1 MNFNQLIRSFKNAFA
16 GLNHTLKTQRN
27 MRIHFGTAILVL
39 FFSFFLKISRAE
51 LLMVFFSIFL
61 VISMELFNTAVEIII
76 DMISSEYRIRAKIV
90 KNVSAAAVL
99 VAAFNAVIVAYL
111 VFADELLYILKRT
124 FHGTWYLIPLF
135 IFIIITL
142 FLLFRARRY
151 R

>member
-1 MNFNQLIRSFKNAFA
+1 MESFKNAFA
-16 GLNHTLKTQRN
+16 GLKHTLKTQRN
-27 MRIHFGTAILVL
+27 MRIHFIIAILAL
-39 FFSFFLKISRAE
+39 LLSAFLKISRTE

-76 DMISSEYRIRAKIV
+76 DMISSEYNIRAKIV

-111 VFADELLYILKRT
+111 VFLDKLIQILKEIALA
-124 FHGTWYLIPLF
+124 WYLIPLF
-135 IFIIITL
+135 LFIVLACFIL
-142 FLLFRARRY
+142 YRARRV

>member
-1 MNFNQLIRSFKNAFA
+1 MNIVQLMESFKNAFA
-16 GLNHTLKTQRN
+16 GLKHTLKTQRN
-27 MRIHFGTAILVL
+27 MRIHFIIAILALLLSV
-39 FFSFFLKISRAE
+39 FLKISRTE

-76 DMISSEYRIRAKIV
+76 DMISSEYNIRAKIV

-111 VFADELLYILKRT
+111 VVLDKLIQILKEIALA
-124 FHGTWYLIPLF
+124 WYLIPLF
-135 IFIIITL
+135 LFIVLACFIL
-142 FLLFRARRY
+142 YRARRV

>member
-1 MNFNQLIRSFKNAFA
+1 MNIVQLMVSFKNAFA
-16 GLNHTLKTQRN
+16 GLKHTLKTQRN
-27 MRIHFGTAILVL
+27 MRIHFIIAILALLLSV
-39 FFSFFLKISRAE
+39 FLKISRTE

-76 DMISSEYRIRAKIV
+76 DMISSEYNIRAKIV

-111 VFADELLYILKRT
+111 VFLDKLIQILKEIALA
-124 FHGTWYLIPLF
+124 WYLIPLF
-135 IFIIITL
+135 LFIVLACFIL
-142 FLLFRARRY
+142 YRARRV

>member
-1 MNFNQLIRSFKNAFA
+1 MNIIQLMESFKNAFA
-16 GLNHTLKTQRN
+16 GLKHTLKTQRN
-27 MRIHFGTAILVL
+27 MRIHFIIAILALLLSV
-39 FFSFFLKISRAE
+39 FLKISRTE

-76 DMISSEYRIRAKIV
+76 DMISSEYNIRAKIV

-111 VFADELLYILKRT
+111 VFLDKLIQILKEIALA
-124 FHGTWYLIPLF
+124 WYLIPLF
-135 IFIIITL
+135 LFIVLACFIL
-142 FLLFRARRY
+142 YRARRV

>member
-1 MNFNQLIRSFKNAFA
+1 MNIVQLMESFKNAFA
-16 GLNHTLKTQRN
+16 GLKHTLKTQRN
-27 MRIHFGTAILVL
+27 MRIHFIIAILALLLSV
-39 FFSFFLKISRAE
+39 FLKISRTE

-76 DMISSEYRIRAKIV
+76 DMISSEYNIRAKIV

-111 VFADELLYILKRT
+111 VFLDKLIQILKEIALA
-124 FHGTWYLIPLF
+124 WYLIPLF
-135 IFIIITL
+135 LFIVLACFIL
-142 FLLFRARRY
+142 YRARRV

>member
-1 MNFNQLIRSFKNAFA
+1 LNIVQLMESFKNAFA
-16 GLNHTLKTQRN
+16 GLKHTLKTQRN
-27 MRIHFGTAILVL
+27 MRIHFIIAILALLLSV
-39 FFSFFLKISRAE
+39 FLKISRTE

-76 DMISSEYRIRAKIV
+76 DMISSEYNIRAKIV

-111 VFADELLYILKRT
+111 VFLDKLIQILKEIALA
-124 FHGTWYLIPLF
+124 WYLIPLF
-135 IFIIITL
+135 LFIVLACFIL
-142 FLLFRARRY
+142 YRARRV

>member
-1 MNFNQLIRSFKNAFA
+1 LNIVQLMESFKNAFA
-16 GLNHTLKTQRN
+16 GLKHTLKTQRN
-27 MRIHFGTAILVL
+27 MRIHFIIAILAL
-39 FFSFFLKISRAE
+39 LLSAFLKISRTE

-76 DMISSEYRIRAKIV
+76 DMISSEYNIRAKIV

-111 VFADELLYILKRT
+111 VFLDKLIQILKEIALA
-124 FHGTWYLIPLF
+124 WYLIPLF
-135 IFIIITL
+135 LFIVLACFIL
-142 FLLFRARRY
+142 YRARRV

>member
-1 MNFNQLIRSFKNAFA
+1 MNIVQLMESFKNAFA
-16 GLNHTLKTQRN
+16 GLKHTLKTQRN
-27 MRIHFGTAILVL
+27 MRIHFIIAILAL
-39 FFSFFLKISRAE
+39 LLSAFLKISRTE

-76 DMISSEYRIRAKIV
+76 DMISSEYNIRAKIV

-111 VFADELLYILKRT
+111 VFLDKLIQILKEIALA
-124 FHGTWYLIPLF
+124 WYLIPLF
-135 IFIIITL
+135 LFIVLACFIL
-142 FLLFRARRY
+142 YRARRV

>member
-1 MNFNQLIRSFKNAFA
+1 MESFKNAFA
-16 GLNHTLKTQRN
+16 GLKHTLKTQRN
-27 MRIHFGTAILVL
+27 MRIHFIIAILALLLSV
-39 FFSFFLKISRAE
+39 FLKISRTE

-76 DMISSEYRIRAKIV
+76 DMISSEYNIRAKIV

-111 VFADELLYILKRT
+111 VFLDKLIQILKEIALA
-124 FHGTWYLIPLF
+124 WYLIPLF
-135 IFIIITL
+135 LFIVLACFIL
-142 FLLFRARRY
+142 YRARRV